1 MKAFIIIAF
10 IQGIYYFLTGVWGI
24 VDIESFMMVTGPKVD
39 IWLVKTVSVLVIAIS
54 LVFLYAGIRKRITQE
69 TILLAVASALGF
81 IIIDVYYVSINRISA
96 IYLMDALAQL
106 ALLTGWGFAYYQARR
121 HHVSPL

>member
-10 IQGIYYFLTGVWGI
+10 LQGIYYFLTGVWGI

-54 LVFLYAGIRKRITQE
+54 LVFLYAGIRKRITRE
-69 TILLAVASALGF
+69 TILLAVASSLGF
-81 IIIDVYYVSINRISA
+81 IIIDVYYTAVDRISD

-106 ALLTGWGFAYYQARR
+106 VLLTGWGFAYYQARR

>member
-10 IQGIYYFLTGVWGI
+10 LQGIYYFLTGVWGV

-54 LVFLYAGIRKRITQE
+54 LVFLYAGIKKRITRE
-69 TILLAVASALGF
+69 TILLAVASAVGF
-81 IIIDVYYVSINRISA
+81 IIIDVYYTAVDRISA
-96 IYLMDALAQL
+96 IYLLDALAQL
-106 ALLTGWGFAYYQARR
+106 VLLAGWGIAYYQAKR

>member
-54 LVFLYAGIRKRITQE
+54 LVFLYAGIRKRISKE

-81 IIIDVYYVSINRISA
+81 IIIDVYYTAIDRISA
-96 IYLMDALAQL
+96 VYLMDALAQL
-106 ALLTGWGFAYYQARR
+106 VLLIGWGIAYYQASR